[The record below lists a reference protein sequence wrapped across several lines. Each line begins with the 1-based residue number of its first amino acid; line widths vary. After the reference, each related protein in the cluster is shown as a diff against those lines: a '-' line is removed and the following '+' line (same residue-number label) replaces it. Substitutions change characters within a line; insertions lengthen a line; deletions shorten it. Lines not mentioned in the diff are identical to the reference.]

1 MREDFPSNLP
11 MARRECEVHTVCF
24 SIYGTLGEPHLA
36 LSMSSLMYSHLST
49 AHRIPAGAHRHRAGA
64 PASGSPG
71 ESVCISF
78 WVLAKWEKYHF
89 FWDEYHF

>member
-1 MREDFPSNLP
+1 MS
-11 MARRECEVHTVCF
+11 EVYAVCF

-36 LSMSSLMYSHLST
+36 LDSLSMSSLMYSHLST
-49 AHRIPAGAHRHRAGA
+49 GLRARDRPWVCRAPRHRRQA
-64 PASGSPG
+64 PG

-78 WVLAKWEKYHF
+78 WVLAKWKKYHF